1 MFSAALF
8 RRFFILLLVP
18 LAAAGCSGQGGNSA
32 APQPD
37 FPVPPRISE
46 EEAVSFIRDDF
57 SISPGFSSHLPL
69 VVIDTKGE
77 MVLPS
82 HVWDPDRGYAVPIP
96 GAKPYVKAD
105 IAIINSD
112 YRANRLDD
120 LPEFSSPAQIRYSGD
135 VLNPDIKGQYRINLL
150 DKADRPREAPV
161 LGMESGGEWELVAS
175 LRDKSLLRN
184 YLAYTMAAELL
195 PFSPDLRFCEVV
207 FKIRD
212 MYLYWGVFLLAETVK
227 PGPGRVPVSPGGEG
241 ENQGFI
247 IRRDVY
253 DPEEVA
259 LDTYATREGLSTGF
273 LNLVYPYENVTG
285 HILTG
290 IEDYISRVER
300 ILYSESPVVYV
311 NYTSYLDVNSFAD
324 YFLLSEYFMNFEAG
338 FTSVYM
344 FRDRGGRIRAGP
356 IWNNVGSFDNHS
368 EPLDP
373 RRIGFFTAP
382 WFNRMIR
389 DLFFL
394 KKLESR
400 YSALRRTVLAD
411 ETVIR
416 RIDETAR
423 WLEPA
428 RQRDWKRWGYA
439 YGGTYSQELVK
450 MKYILTEHGA
460 AIGNAIRVMT
470 WERQLFDSSYSNG
483 RSSLLAAGF
492 VVLFFLSVH
501 FGRHH

>member
-1 MFSAALF
+1 
-8 RRFFILLLVP
+8 
-18 LAAAGCSGQGGNSA
+18 
-32 APQPD
+32 
-37 FPVPPRISE
+37 
-46 EEAVSFIRDDF
+46 
-57 SISPGFSSHLPL
+57 
-69 VVIDTKGE
+69 

-82 HVWDPDRGYAVPIP
+82 RVWDPARGHAVPIP

-105 IAIINSD
+105 IAVINTS
-112 YRANRLDD
+112 RRVNRLDD
-120 LPEFSSPAQIRYSGD
+120 MPEFSSPVQIRYSGD

-150 DKADRPREAPV
+150 DKADRPREAPI
-161 LGMESGGEWELVAS
+161 LGMDSGEEWELVAS

-212 MYLYWGVFLLAETVK
+212 LYLYWGVFLLAETVK

-259 LDTYATREGLSTGF
+259 LDTYAVKAGLSAGF

-285 HILTG
+285 NMLAG
-290 IEDYISRVER
+290 IEEYISRVER
-300 ILYSESPVVYV
+300 TLYSESPVVYV
-311 NYTSYLDVNSFAD
+311 NYTNYFDVDSFAD

-338 FTSVYM
+338 FNSVYM

-356 IWNNVGSFDNHS
+356 IWNNVGSFDNLS

-373 RRIGFFTAP
+373 RKIGFFTAP
-382 WFNRMIR
+382 WFDRMIR

-400 YSALRRTVLAD
+400 YAVLRRTLLDDA
-411 ETVIR
+411 TVIH

-439 YGGTYSQELVK
+439 YGGTYGQELTK
-450 MKYILTEHGA
+450 IKYILTEHGA
-460 AIGNAIRVMT
+460 VIGNAIRVMT

-483 RSSLLAAGF
+483 RSSLLAVGF